1 MRDGF
6 YPNWRFEG
14 WRTNPRQLQPHAT
27 PMETLAAKPRKTR
40 KARVARLVYM
50 LATDQIVRATDLC
63 RSFRVSKRTFAR
75 YIADVR
81 EAGFDVVYSEIEDT
95 YRLNSVDSAAS
106 DN

>member
-1 MRDGF
+1 
-6 YPNWRFEG
+6 
-14 WRTNPRQLQPHAT
+14 
-27 PMETLAAKPRKTR
+27 METLAAKPRTTR

-63 RSFRVSKRTFAR
+63 SRFRVSKRTFAR

-95 YRLNSVDSAAS
+95 YRLNRVDSAVS